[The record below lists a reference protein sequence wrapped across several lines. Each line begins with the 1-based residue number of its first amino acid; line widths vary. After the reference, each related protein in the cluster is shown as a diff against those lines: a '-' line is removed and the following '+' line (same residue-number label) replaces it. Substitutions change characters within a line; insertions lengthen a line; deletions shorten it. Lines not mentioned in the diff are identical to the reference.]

1 MSVSEIFVRRPVMT
15 TLVMIGI
22 LVFGI
27 VAYRMLPVSDLP
39 NVDFPTIQVT
49 ATLPGASP
57 ETMAS
62 AVATP
67 LEKQFSSIAA
77 LDSMTSTSGI
87 GQSQIT
93 LQFSLDRNIDAAA
106 LDVQSAISAALK
118 QLPTT
123 MTVPPTFRKVNP
135 ADAPVFFIGMT
146 SQTMPLSKV
155 DEYAETLLA
164 QRLSMIDGVALVNV
178 YGSQKY
184 AVRIDLDP
192 GALET
197 RGLGID
203 QVSAAVGAGNV
214 NLPTGTLYGG
224 DRTYSVMVNGQ
235 FDAAK
240 PFANLVVAY
249 QNGAPV
255 RLGDLGKIYDGVQN
269 NRLAA
274 WINGQRGVL
283 LAVQKQPGV
292 NTIAVVERIRKV
304 LPEFR
309 RELPAGAELKV
320 FYDRTESI
328 RASVDDVQFSLVL
341 ALCLVVLVIFVFL
354 RNVYATVIPSLA
366 LPMSIIGTFAIMY
379 PFGYSLD
386 NLSLMALT
394 LCVGFVV
401 DDAIVM
407 LENITRHLEMGK
419 DPRTA
424 TFDGARE
431 IGFTIVSMTLSLAA
445 VFIPVLFMGGIVGRL
460 LHEFA
465 VTIVAAVLVSGF
477 VSLSLTPM
485 LCSRMLKPHRSDH
498 AAQVRHG
505 WLYELF
511 DAHREGAGWAE
522 ADVRRLGELFE
533 RGFGAMQEFYR
544 RTLGFCLTHRT
555 IVLIAF
561 GLILAATAYLAM
573 YIPKGFLPSDDTG
586 QLFVF
591 TEADQDI
598 GFDEMAR
605 KQQISAEIVRQD
617 KNIQGVMSFIGV
629 SQSSSTLNLGRM
641 IVTLKPRGERGSPD
655 EVIQELRPKLTSIP
669 GFKVYL
675 QNIPIIRI
683 GGQLTKTQYQY
694 TLQDVDTK
702 QLFAFVPK
710 LVEAIAKLPGFQ
722 DVTSDLLIATP
733 QIDVKVDRDA
743 ASAVGVTAA
752 QIESALYTAFGP
764 AQVSTIYT
772 AIDQY
777 WVQMQVDPAKQ
788 GDPNILGQLYIRGS
802 SNAGKL
808 VPLSAV
814 ARFDKSVGPATISH
828 LGQVPAVTISFN
840 LAPGV
845 ALSQAVERINGAV
858 AKIKMP
864 ETITGSFQG
873 AAQAF
878 QSSISGM
885 GMLLLLAIFVI
896 YLVLGILYESF
907 IHPLTILSGLPTAA
921 FGALLTLLLF
931 RIDLNLYGMVGLI
944 MLIGIVKKNAIMMI
958 DFALEKERAGEA
970 PEAAIFDACI
980 VRFRPIMM
988 TTFAALF
995 GTLPIALGVGA
1006 GAESRRPL
1014 GLAVVGGLV
1023 SSQVLTLY
1031 LTPVVYLYFDRL
1043 QRWLQRRG
1051 QGAAVHRP
1059 SLE

>member
-15 TLVMIGI
+15 TLVMVGI

-27 VAYRMLPVSDLP
+27 GAYRLLPVSDLP
-39 NVDFPTIQVT
+39 NVDFPTIQVQ
-49 ATLPGASP
+49 ASLPGGSP
-57 ETMAS
+57 DTMAS

-67 LEKQFSSIAA
+67 LEKQFSSIPA
-77 LDSMTSTSGI
+77 LDSMTSVSGI
-87 GQSQIT
+87 GQTQIT

-135 ADAPVFFIGMT
+135 ADAPIYFVGM
-146 SQTMPLSKV
+146 SSKTMPLSKV

-192 GALET
+192 GAMAT

-203 QVSAAVGAGNV
+203 QVSAAVGSGNV
-214 NLPTGTLYGG
+214 DLPTGTLYGS
-224 DRTYSVMVNGQ
+224 DRTYNVMVNGQ
-235 FDAAK
+235 FEGAK
-240 PFANLVVAY
+240 SFASLIVSY

-255 RLGDLGKIYDGVQN
+255 RLSDIGHVYDGVQN
-269 NRLAA
+269 DKLAA
-274 WINGQRGVL
+274 WVNGTRGIL
-283 LAVQKQPGV
+283 LAIQKQPGV
-292 NTIAVVERIRKV
+292 NTIAVVERIRAV
-304 LPEFR
+304 LPGFQR
-309 RELPAGAELKV
+309 QLPAGADLKV

-328 RASVDDVQFSLVL
+328 RASVNDVQFSLLL
-341 ALCLVVLVIFVFL
+341 ALMLVVLVIFIFL
-354 RNVYATVIPSLA
+354 RNVSATVIPSLA
-366 LPMSIIGTFAIMY
+366 LPMSIVGTFAIMY

-407 LENITRHLEMGK
+407 LENIARHMEMGK
-419 DPRTA
+419 TAMQA
-424 TFDGARE
+424 TFDGAKE
-431 IGFTIVSMTLSLAA
+431 IGFTIVSMTISLAA
-445 VFIPVLFMGGIVGRL
+445 VFIPIMFMGGIIGRL

-465 VTIVAAVLVSGF
+465 VTIVSAVLVSGF

-485 LCSRMLKPHRSDH
+485 LCSRMLKPHREET
-498 AAQVRHG
+498 HG
-505 WLYELF
+505 RLYQAFENIF
-511 DAHREGAGWAE
+511 DS
-522 ADVRRLGELFE
+522 VQNL
-533 RGFGAMQEFYR
+533 YR
-544 RTLGFCLTHRT
+544 RTLHACLAHRGLVLVGF
-555 IVLIAF
+555 AA
-561 GLILAATAYLAM
+561 ILVATGFLFVKV
-573 YIPKGFLPSDDTG
+573 PKGFLPSDDTG

-591 TEADQDI
+591 TEADQDV

-605 KQQISAEIVRQD
+605 KQQQAAEIIHND

-629 SQSSSTLNLGRM
+629 SGSAPTINLGRM
-641 IVTLKPRGERGSPD
+641 IITLKPRSERGTPD
-655 EVIQELRPKLTSIP
+655 DIIQELRPKLTGIP

-683 GGQLTKTQYQY
+683 GGQQTKTQYQY
-694 TLQDVDTK
+694 TLQDADTK
-702 QLFAFVPK
+702 HLFDFVPK
-710 LVEAIAKLPGFQ
+710 LVEAIGKQQGFQ

-733 QIDVKVDRDA
+733 QINVKVDRDA

-752 QIESALYTAFGP
+752 QVEGALYSAFGP

-772 AIDQY
+772 SIDQY
-777 WVQMQVDPAKQ
+777 WVQMQVDPKKQ
-788 GDPNILGQLYIRGS
+788 GDPAILGQIYIRG
-802 SNAGKL
+802 NTGTL

-814 ARFDKSVGPATISH
+814 ARFDQSVGPATISH
-828 LGQVPAVTISFN
+828 LGQVPSVTISFN
-840 LAPGV
+840 LIPGV
-845 ALSQAVERINGAV
+845 SLSQAVERINSV
-858 AKIKMP
+858 IEQIKVP
-864 ETITGSFQG
+864 DTITGSFQG
-873 AAQAF
+873 TAQAF

-885 GMLLLLAIFVI
+885 GSLLLLAVFVI

-921 FGALLTLLLF
+921 FGALLTLTIF
-931 RIDLNLYGMVGLI
+931 HIDLNLYGMVGLI

-958 DFALEKERAGEA
+958 DFALETERTGVP
-970 PEAAIFDACI
+970 PEQAIFEACM

-995 GTLPIALGVGA
+995 GTLPIAIGFGA
-1006 GAESRRPL
+1006 GGDSRRPL
-1014 GLAVVGGLV
+1014 GLAVVGGLLT
-1023 SSQVLTLY
+1023 SQVLTLY
-1031 LTPVVYLYFDRL
+1031 LTPVIYIYFDHL
-1043 QRWLQRRG
+1043 QTWLQHRRG
-1051 QGAAVHRP
+1051 GARRRAGQAAPTHLDAGATEV
-1059 SLE
+1059 